1 MTRLWNVNIEIMALC
16 KYWKVCMKKCSQ
28 DCEDFEPESYI
39 AEHEDIW
46 YEYTEGQKK
55 EAAVK

>member
-1 MTRLWNVNIEIMALC
+1 MALC

-39 AEHEDIW
+39 AEHEDLAWATKSLIL
-46 YEYTEGQKK
+46 
-55 EAAVK
+55 

>member
-1 MTRLWNVNIEIMALC
+1 MALC